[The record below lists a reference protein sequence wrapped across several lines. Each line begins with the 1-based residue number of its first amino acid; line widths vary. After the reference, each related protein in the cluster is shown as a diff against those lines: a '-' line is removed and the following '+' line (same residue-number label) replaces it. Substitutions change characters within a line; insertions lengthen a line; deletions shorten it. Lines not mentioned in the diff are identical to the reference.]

1 MKIQSTASVWA
12 HRASAGLLASSLFSL
27 LGASPAQ
34 AQEGFA
40 LERFHPAPAS
50 DRMFGVQS
58 PFVAGHLIPHAYL
71 LLDYA
76 HNPLVLRRSDGSS
89 IGSVVE
95 NQLFMHVNAS
105 FSLWDRVNVNLDIPV
120 ALAQSGDS
128 PTPKGYS
135 AFQSPDSA
143 QFGDLR
149 LGLRA
154 RIYGDYFDGLQLA
167 LGGYLWFPTGSDA
180 SGSYVSDGSVRALPQ
195 VIAGGRGER
204 YVWSAAIGPEIRQS
218 VNFGNVAQGTSL
230 QGGAGFGVL
239 LGEDRHLQVGPE
251 ITIGTVLESAN
262 RRNTN
267 AELLL
272 AARYRF
278 MENFEAGLGV
288 GPGLTT
294 GLGTPDF
301 RGVFMASFSPEPKK
315 EVPPPTDRD
324 KDKIYDPEDAC
335 PDEKGERDKDPKK
348 NGCPKAPP
356 PPSDRDKDGIFDEK
370 DACPDTPGL
379 PNADA
384 KKNGCPPPPDRDKDS
399 IIDELDA
406 CPDVPGVASE
416 NAKQNGCPP
425 DKDLD
430 GIIDAEDA
438 CVDIPGIKT
447 QDPATNGCPGD
458 RDGDTIRDD
467 RDACPE
473 EKGKADPDP
482 KKNGCPVAVRVTETE
497 IIILQQVQFDTAR
510 ATIRKVSDPL
520 LDEVAAVLKEHPEIL
535 KIEVQGHTDNK
546 GGEKYNDK
554 LSQNRS
560 DSVMKA
566 LIKRGIEAGRL
577 IAKGYG
583 QHVPI
588 ATNDTDAGR
597 QLNRR
602 VQFKILE
609 KKAKEKPQ

>member
-1 MKIQSTASVWA
+1 MHTHVLAAAGIFA
-12 HRASAGLLASSLFSL
+12 AGLMFFTAEPS
-27 LGASPAQ
+27 AH

-40 LERFHPAPAS
+40 LERFHPSPAS

-58 PFVAGHLIPHAYL
+58 PFVAGHLVPHAYL
-71 LLDYA
+71 LFDYA
-76 HNPLVLRRSDGSS
+76 HNPLVLRRGDGSS
-89 IGSVVE
+89 IGSVVS

-105 FSLWDRVNVNLDIPV
+105 FSLWDRLNVNLDIPA

-128 PTPKGYS
+128 PQPKGY
-135 AFQSPDSA
+135 APFQSPGSA

-149 LGLRA
+149 VGLRV
-154 RIYGDYFDGLQLA
+154 RIYGEYFDSVQLA
-167 LGGYLWFPTGSDA
+167 LGGYVWLPTGSDGE
-180 SGSYVSDGSVRALPQ
+180 GSYVSDGAARALPQ
-195 VIAGGRGER
+195 LIAGGRGDR
-204 YVWSAAIGPEIRQS
+204 YVWAAAIGPEIRQA

-239 LGEDRHLQVGPE
+239 LGDTRNIQVGPE
-251 ITIGTVLESAN
+251 ITIGTVLEDAN

-278 MENFEAGLGV
+278 MEHFEAGLGV

-301 RGVFMASFSPEPKK
+301 RAVFMGSFSPEPKK
-315 EVPPPTDRD
+315 EIPPADRD
-324 KDKIYDPEDAC
+324 KDGIFDPQDAC
-335 PDEKGERDKDPKK
+335 PDEKGERNADPKK
-348 NGCPKAPP
+348 NGCPKPP
-356 PPSDRDKDGIFDEK
+356 PPDTDKDGILDEQ
-370 DACPDTPGL
+370 DACPDVSGL
-379 PNADA
+379 PNTDP

-406 CPDVPGVASE
+406 CPDVPGVASD
-416 NAKQNGCPP
+416 NPKQNGCPP

-447 QDPATNGCPGD
+447 SDPATNGCPGD
-458 RDGDTIRDD
+458 RDGDLIRDD
-467 RDACPE
+467 KDACPE

-482 KKNGCPVAVRVTETE
+482 QKNGCPVAVRVTETE

-520 LDEVAAVLKEHPEIL
+520 LDEVAGVLAEHPEIL
-535 KIEVQGHTDNK
+535 KVEVQGHTDNR
-546 GGEKYNDK
+546 GGVKYNDK
-554 LSQNRS
+554 LSQARS
-560 DSVMKA
+560 ESVSKA
-566 LIKRGIEAGRL
+566 LVKRGIDASRL

-583 QHVPI
+583 QNVPI

-609 KKAKEKPQ
+609 KKPKEQPK